1 MKVSVVAALKFL
13 VTAMISSVLTSW
25 WGKVPLIVMGLN
37 LVGVGFVDSC
47 FRVIASRFEVVWDE
61 ALPGDPFT
69 GVLHFGFMLLGCQ

>member
-1 MKVSVVAALKFL
+1 
-13 VTAMISSVLTSW
+13 
-25 WGKVPLIVMGLN
+25 MGLN
-37 LVGVGFVDSC
+37 LVGVGFVDSR